1 MALTGLDKCFFQM
14 WTSVWLAMLTVPS
27 TLIALILTGPISVP
41 VMTAFL
47 VLTALAQVGSLP
59 TGYELVS
66 PLARIARHLQ
76 VFTLIILLFTD
87 INECIISPC
96 SDNCTNTP
104 GGFYCSCPEGFTL
117 DTNGTSCV
125 DSDECED
132 PAICDVNNSLCTNT
146 VGRLVS

>member
-1 MALTGLDKCFFQM
+1 MFLSDVNECVTGDANC
-14 WTSVWLAMLTVPS
+14 
-27 TLIALILTGPISVP
+27 TLNSHCLNTNGSYLCACDDGFLSANGSCTGGIR
-41 VMTAFL
+41 
-47 VLTALAQVGSLP
+47 SLP

-76 VFTLIILLFTD
+76 VFTLIMLLLTD